1 METTTLYEGW
11 SNRATW
17 LANLWLRDNRL
28 LYDDALRTVATGVD
42 RGWAMAILGEML
54 VADLM
59 VRMQLDLRSGSDAM
73 YLDFCPL
80 SGERLIPEINRVEL
94 AEHWLAD
101 LEDQRAHGEIIRP
114 RMIGAQ

>member
-1 METTTLYEGW
+1 MTDTTYEGW

-17 LANLWLRDNRL
+17 LANLWLSNDRS

-42 RGWAMAILGEML
+42 RDWPLWCLGEML
-54 VADLM
+54 VGDLM
-59 VRMQLDLRSGSDAM
+59 SRMQLDLRSGSDAM
-73 YLDFCPL
+73 YNDFVL
-80 SGERLIPEINRVEL
+80 STGERLIPEINRVEL

-101 LEDQRAHGEIIRP
+101 LEDARAHGEIIKP